1 MIYHITLHPI
11 QLSFKPCNLLGG
23 AIPLISDSESY
34 MVCIYIYYITVVV
47 GAIPTY
53 DSLNPIVHS
62 STHKN
67 SPNHT
72 PKYWLETLVGPQ
84 KDNISY
90 PYFTINHYPYGV
102 RALYPYSTIISI

>member
-1 MIYHITLHPI
+1 MY
-11 QLSFKPCNLLGG
+11 
-23 AIPLISDSESY
+23 
-34 MVCIYIYYITVVV
+34 VYIYITVVL

-67 SPNHT
+67 SPNRT

-84 KDNISY
+84 KDNIPVVPHKAVAEVSK
-90 PYFTINHYPYGV
+90 IGN
-102 RALYPYSTIISI
+102 L

>member
-1 MIYHITLHPI
+1 MIYHISLHPI

-23 AIPLISDSESY
+23 AIPLISEFY
-34 MVCIYIYYITVVV
+34 VV

-67 SPNHT
+67 SPNRT

-90 PYFTINHYPYGV
+90 PYFTINPYPYGV
-102 RALYPYSTIISI
+102 RALYPYNIIVSI